1 MQTDNKWKM
10 EWFFVQS
17 LCGGRGV
24 FVPLVDVYGIEK
36 IVM

>member
-1 MQTDNKWKM
+1 M
-10 EWFFVQS
+10 EDGIGFCAI